1 MTARMGAYVL
11 GQVRDVQAAADL
23 LVLALLATHA
33 DPAGEVVMT
42 WDELAGRAHV
52 SHTTLSRVLTR
63 LEEGG
68 FLRRSRWSFG
78 RERGAT
84 RYRLDP
90 GLLPP
95 PEDDRDHTRFDLEV
109 SNRHSPAMCVNRVTN
124 PAGVVSM
131 EDCLSAEGGRRLIR
145 AASSEGWSGPS
156 SELLG
161 RVAEFEARARLGWIA
176 RRRRAM
182 GFEEAI
188 ADIAGHVWQVVRECA
203 DKIVAADNPWG
214 FVTSIVMKRVA
225 RADQGVGVELAV
237 EEVGD
242 AAVSLDYEHGVGTVL
257 LEELLS
263 ASWGGPHQVFVHRLV
278 DYGIPQG
285 LAWRGTRRM
294 VEIAATCG
302 DRERITRARA
312 DEEVACMG
320 ISPVAAGAW
329 MSLIVGSRRGGPGS
343 SFILR
348 VAAGGSGVT
357 EDEDRRFAVLAREVV
372 VSPARARSG
381 SFGGVG
387 SETATNRGRAGR
399 G

>member
-1 MTARMGAYVL
+1 
-11 GQVRDVQAAADL
+11 
-23 LVLALLATHA
+23 
-33 DPAGEVVMT
+33 
-42 WDELAGRAHV
+42 
-52 SHTTLSRVLTR
+52 
-63 LEEGG
+63 
-68 FLRRSRWSFG
+68 
-78 RERGAT
+78 
-84 RYRLDP
+84 
-90 GLLPP
+90 
-95 PEDDRDHTRFDLEV
+95 
-109 SNRHSPAMCVNRVTN
+109 
-124 PAGVVSM
+124 
-131 EDCLSAEGGRRLIR
+131 
-145 AASSEGWSGPS
+145 
-156 SELLG
+156 
-161 RVAEFEARARLGWIA
+161 
-176 RRRRAM
+176 M

-263 ASWGGPHQVFVHRLV
+263 ASWCGPHQVFVHRLV

-312 DEEVACMG
+312 DDEVACMG

-372 VSPARARSG
+372 ASPARARSG

>member
-1 MTARMGAYVL
+1 
-11 GQVRDVQAAADL
+11 
-23 LVLALLATHA
+23 
-33 DPAGEVVMT
+33 MT
-42 WDELAGRAHV
+42 WEELAGRAHV

-63 LEEGG
+63 LEEAG

-78 RERGAT
+78 RQRGAT

-95 PEDDRDHTRFDLEV
+95 PEGDRDHSRFDLEV
-109 SNRHSPAMCVNRVTN
+109 SNRYSPATCVNRVTDLG
-124 PAGVVSM
+124 GVVSL

-145 AASSEGWSGPS
+145 AAAAEGWSGPS

-188 ADIAGHVWQVVRECA
+188 ADIAGHVWQVVCECA
-203 DKIVAADNPWG
+203 DKIVVADSPWG
-214 FVTSIVMKRVA
+214 LVTSIVMKRVA
-225 RADQGVGVELAV
+225 RADQGVGIEVAV
-237 EEVGD
+237 EDVGD
-242 AAVSLDYEHGVGTVL
+242 EVVSLDYERGVGIVL

-263 ASWGGPHQVFVHRLV
+263 TSWGGPHQVFVHRLV

-320 ISPVAAGAW
+320 ISPAAAGAW

-343 SFILR
+343 SFVLR
-348 VAAGGSGVT
+348 VAGGGSGVT
-357 EDEDRRFAVLAREVV
+357 EDEDRRFALLAREVV
-372 VSPARARSG
+372 ASLARAGSV

-387 SETATNRGRAGR
+387 LETATSRGRAGR